1 MSNLEKHALM
11 SELQRFNQRKLSMGE
26 LMILSYCIGNSLP
39 LIPDDVENPRM
50 FVLGFSALIE
60 RIQYR
65 LNEVTYIDNK
75 DLEFIKENVTRMLL
89 WRTAVSKGTLNICF
103 SGENDVVI
111 DEMSGMPR
119 FFDVGVLCSVGD
131 VVDRG
136 NWLLNTFR
144 NLVTFEKGCM
154 ENNAGGNNVLE

>member
-1 MSNLEKHALM
+1 MSNVKKHALM
-11 SELQRFNQRKLSMGE
+11 NELQRFNQRKLSMGE
-26 LMILSYCIGNSLP
+26 LVVLAYCIGNSLP

-50 FVLGFSALIE
+50 HVLGFSGLIE

-75 DLEFIKENVTRMLL
+75 DLEFIKDTIVRMLL
-89 WRTAVSKGTLNICF
+89 WRTAVSKGNLNICF
-103 SGENDVVI
+103 TGETDTVI

-119 FFDVGVLCSVGD
+119 FFDVGVLCSVAD
-131 VVDRG
+131 VVSSG

-144 NLVTFEKGCM
+144 DLVIFEKGCI
-154 ENNAGGNNVLE
+154 ENTSGGNHVLE